1 MGLNQSSKKFKKNEP
16 PITTAVPITDNH
28 ERKLSQAQVVG
39 LEDPES
45 EVRRTLNVGKN
56 MNWNEI
62 EKVLLST
69 KDSVSFRYR
78 ALTLAHDKAPSKDQ
92 MVDLMERALK
102 VQHESLLLR
111 HEIAYFL
118 GQAGNGKAMKD
129 LKDLLHDEKEDDI
142 VRHEAAEAL
151 WAVCCLTDGEYEAL
165 DDILKY
171 CDHPSEPL
179 SHTCKLVKQ
188 GMEAEMREEDD
199 ESDTKVPI
207 CACQSK
213 IRVRTADDGSQ
224 YKSFDPA
231 GVIPN
236 ATQSMIPELSKTLR
250 DESKMLLERYRC
262 MFTLRNLGGEKAVM
276 ALCKALETDKSSAI
290 MRHEIA
296 FVLGQMASMCDMSY
310 KSIPCLTR
318 ILARTEEHGMVCRS
332 CFRRCVGGSTHQKK
346 KLMNLEYTHTHKT
359 GTTRSCI
366 GNRLLGNMEQKVIRS
381 CVESFTKVCSR

>member
-1 MGLNQSSKKFKKNEP
+1 MGLNQSSKKLENEP
-16 PITTAVPITDNH
+16 PITTAVPITDNNQ

-39 LEDPES
+39 LEDPDS

-188 GMEAEMREEDD
+188 GMEAEMREDD
-199 ESDTKVPI
+199 DDDKSDTKFPV

-213 IRVRTADDGSQ
+213 VRVRTADDGSQ

-250 DESKMLLERYRC
+250 DESKMLLERSRC

-296 FVLGQMASMCDMSY
+296 FVLGQMASMCDVSY
-310 KSIPCLTR
+310 KSIPCLAR
-318 ILARTEEHGMVCRS
+318 ILARTEEHGMV
-332 CFRRCVGGSTHQKK
+332 RCCVSDSTH
-346 KLMNLEYTHTHKT
+346 
-359 GTTRSCI
+359 
-366 GNRLLGNMEQKVIRS
+366 
-381 CVESFTKVCSR
+381 